1 MFKKLR
7 LRQKNSFLIK
17 KRVVEEMFH
26 SEVKVK
32 NLNDES
38 DNEYTFKISI
48 EGETTLVKSIIDLSR
63 HIVNLIK

>member
-1 MFKKLR
+1 
-7 LRQKNSFLIK
+7 
-17 KRVVEEMFH
+17 MFH

-48 EGETTLVKSIIDLSR
+48 EGEITLVKSIIDLSR

>member
-48 EGETTLVKSIIDLSR
+48 EGEITLVKSIIDLSR

>member
-38 DNEYTFKISI
+38 DNEYTFKIST
-48 EGETTLVKSIIDLSR
+48 EGEITLVKSIIDLSR

>member
-48 EGETTLVKSIIDLSR
+48 EGKITLVKSIIDLSR

>member
-32 NLNDES
+32 SLNDES
-38 DNEYTFKISI
+38 DTEYTFKTSI
-48 EGETTLVKSIIDLSR
+48 EVEIILWLK
-63 HIVNLIK
+63 VL

>member
-7 LRQKNSFLIK
+7 LRHKNSFLIK

-48 EGETTLVKSIIDLSR
+48 EGEITLVKSIIDLSR

>member
-48 EGETTLVKSIIDLSR
+48 EGEITLVKSIIDLSR
-63 HIVNLIK
+63 QLI